1 VSAGEEEE
9 LSFGLSFHPLAPQNP
24 VPTPSVNPPVRLI
37 GFIGPAYTGDRIR
50 VYTDLSF
57 SSYYELGAEA
67 IVQSSAVDAEDANSP
82 AVVWVDGGAL
92 VEFVRTSTI
101 RGSAAYVTGAIRRQL
116 RAASSAN
123 RARFA
128 PLAAETWELRCWPT
142 PPPPPQTNWECPHS
156 EVGMPGCHPTP
167 FCAPSQDCSQPPE
180 ACPQ

>member
-1 VSAGEEEE
+1 VSAGDEEE
-9 LSFGLSFHPLAPQNP
+9 LSFGLSFHPLAPQDP
-24 VPTPSVNPPVRLI
+24 VPAPSVNPPVRI
-37 GFIGPAYTGDRIR
+37 VGFIGPAYTGDRIR

-57 SSYYELGAEA
+57 SSYYELAAEA
-67 IVQSSAVDAEDANSP
+67 VVQSSAVDADDANSP

-116 RAASSAN
+116 MAASSAN
-123 RARFA
+123 RARLA
-128 PLAAETWELRCWPT
+128 PLAFGAETWEAVCWPT
-142 PPPPPQTNWECPHS
+142 PPPPPQTSWTCPHS

-167 FCAPSQDCSQPPE
+167 FCTPPPG